1 MRAASHAQ
9 GWRGPSLRSMVGAAA
24 TRDRPSSTD
33 NPDWRS
39 PMTSPIYRR
48 GGTLLAAAL
57 TALALSAPGAAH
69 AASCPGADTT
79 LSHADDATL
88 SAAADAMV
96 CLVNDARST
105 AGVGEL
111 ETNSDL
117 TNLAQGKADDY
128 VSGGDQGYCDGVSAA
143 GVSFSTCLEARVSWQ
158 PGPAATA
165 QQLFD
170 WWMNRPEDR
179 ATLLNGD
186 IKQIGTAVDNGNHAG
201 GFDGDG
207 ATADL
212 VMIDPG
218 AATPPAEPPANDPPA
233 NDPPA
238 NDPPAN
244 DPPAND
250 CASAKANYDTPVR
263 DLGSDAAEMA
273 VFCLVNEQRKAGGG
287 PELALDG
294 SLAAE
299 GHREAQESV
308 DVQWWSQTD
317 GLASHENPQRGG
329 QAKRIAASG
338 YCANGTVDP
347 NENTFFS
354 SGSGPNVQFPSTP
367 RGAVGWWMQD
377 PPHHDT
383 LMNARYTHTGVGVI
397 AGSPVKGVDFDPKG
411 TFVQEFGA
419 CA

>member
-1 MRAASHAQ
+1 MRGASHAQ
-9 GWRGPSLRSMVGAAA
+9 GWRGPPLRSMVGAAA
-24 TRDRPSSTD
+24 TRDGPSSTD

-57 TALALSAPGAAH
+57 TALALSTPGAAH
-69 AASCPGADTT
+69 AASCPGADATI
-79 LSHADDATL
+79 SHADDATL

-96 CLVNDARST
+96 CLVNDARAT

-179 ATLLNGD
+179 ATLLNGT
-186 IKQIGTAVDNGNHAG
+186 ITQIGAAVDNGNHAD

-218 AATPPAEPPANDPPA
+218 AATPPANDPPADVPPANDPP
-233 NDPPA
+233 PA
-238 NDPPAN
+238 NNP
-244 DPPAND
+244 PPAND
-250 CASAKANYDTPVR
+250 CASAKGNYDTPVR

-273 VFCLVNEQRKAGGG
+273 VFCLVNEQRKAGGV

-354 SGSGPNVQFPSTP
+354 SGS
-367 RGAVGWWMQD
+367 
-377 PPHHDT
+377 
-383 LMNARYTHTGVGVI
+383 
-397 AGSPVKGVDFDPKG
+397 
-411 TFVQEFGA
+411 
-419 CA
+419 

>member
-24 TRDRPSSTD
+24 THDRPSSTD

-57 TALALSAPGAAH
+57 AALALSAPGAAH
-69 AASCPGADTT
+69 AASCPGADAT

-117 TNLAQGKADDY
+117 TNLAQGKADGY

-158 PGPAATA
+158 AGPAATA
-165 QQLFD
+165 HQLFD
-170 WWMNRPEDR
+170 WWKNRPEDR

-186 IKQIGTAVDNGNHAG
+186 IKQIGAAVDNGNHAD

-212 VMIDPG
+212 VMIPPG
-218 AATPPAEPPANDPPA
+218 AAPPPTDRPANDPPA

-238 NDPPAN
+238 NAPPAN
-244 DPPAND
+244 DPPANNPP
-250 CASAKANYDTPVR
+250 ANT
-263 DLGSDAAEMA
+263 
-273 VFCLVNEQRKAGGG
+273 
-287 PELALDG
+287 
-294 SLAAE
+294 
-299 GHREAQESV
+299 
-308 DVQWWSQTD
+308 
-317 GLASHENPQRGG
+317 
-329 QAKRIAASG
+329 
-338 YCANGTVDP
+338 
-347 NENTFFS
+347 
-354 SGSGPNVQFPSTP
+354 
-367 RGAVGWWMQD
+367 
-377 PPHHDT
+377 
-383 LMNARYTHTGVGVI
+383 
-397 AGSPVKGVDFDPKG
+397 
-411 TFVQEFGA
+411 
-419 CA
+419 